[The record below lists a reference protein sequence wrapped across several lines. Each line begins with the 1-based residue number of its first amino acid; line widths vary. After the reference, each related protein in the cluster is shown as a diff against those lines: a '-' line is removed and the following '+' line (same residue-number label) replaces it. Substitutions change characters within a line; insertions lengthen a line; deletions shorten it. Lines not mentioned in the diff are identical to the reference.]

1 MKILIIGAGIGGLAA
16 ARALGADGHEVV
28 VFERAEKLRTE
39 GAALTLWSNG
49 TGVLSALGVPTDG
62 LGAPMDVLEQHSW
75 DGRVL
80 LRIDLAH
87 AVRTYG
93 HPHLSTPR
101 RDLIQR
107 LSEGVPVTF
116 GATFTGFTQDE
127 HGVQARFADGTT
139 ASGDLLVGADGHR
152 SAVRKQAWN
161 ADPAR
166 PSGWATWQ
174 GLSAVDIEVT
184 SSRRGLMVLGP
195 EGVCGLLP
203 AGNGLLQ
210 WWFDLRWTQDQ
221 PRSPDIL
228 RERFGHWAP
237 PVDRVLEQ
245 MREEDVEFFP
255 HYHFKVP
262 KVWSAGRVTV
272 LGDAAH
278 TMPPTVAQGGNQ
290 ALEDAWA
297 LARALREEPSEVRLA
312 LARYE
317 RARTR
322 RAALTSRVAGTE
334 PSNQYRPTLSR
345 LAPDALLGPVYTRWL
360 RMVSTY
366 LGTHAG
372 R

>member
-28 VFERAEKLRTE
+28 VFERADKLRTE

-49 TGVLSALGVPTDG
+49 TGVLSALGVPTEG
-62 LGAPMDVLEQHSW
+62 LGAPVDVLEQHSW
-75 DGRVL
+75 DGKVL
-80 LRIDLAH
+80 LRVDLAH
-87 AVRTYG
+87 AVRAYG

-107 LSEGVPVTF
+107 LAVGVPVAF
-116 GATFTGFTQDE
+116 SRTFTGFDQDE
-127 HGVQARFADGTT
+127 HGVRAHFADGTT
-139 ASGDLLVGADGHR
+139 ESCDLLVGADGYR
-152 SAVRKQAWN
+152 SAVRGQAWG

-166 PSGWATWQ
+166 PSGWSTWQ
-174 GLSAVDIEVT
+174 GLSAVDIEIT
-184 SSRRGLMVLGP
+184 TSRRGLMILGP
-195 EGVCGLLP
+195 EGMVGLMP

-210 WWFDLRWTQDQ
+210 WWFDLRWTHN
-221 PRSPDIL
+221 PPPL
-228 RERFGHWAP
+228 RERFGHWAS
-237 PVDRVLEQ
+237 PVDQVLDQ
-245 MREEDVEFFP
+245 VRDEEMEFFP

-262 KVWSAGRVTV
+262 KVWSSGRVTV

-297 LARALREEPSEVRLA
+297 LARALREEPSDVRRA

-322 RAALTSRVAGTE
+322 RAALTSRVASAE
-334 PSNQYRPTLSR
+334 PANQYRPTLSR
-345 LAPDALLGPVYTRWL
+345 LAPDAFLGPIYTRWL